1 MPILSSLQN
10 VYSVQFDDL
19 FKKAWEEDIIEGSI
33 GDGEILTFLVSWYKL
48 LLFYLL
54 VASNRRK
61 EQEFG

>member
-10 VYSVQFDDL
+10 MYSVQFDDL
-19 FKKAWEEDIIEGSI
+19 FKKAWEEDIIEGPI

-54 VASNRRK
+54 VCFK
-61 EQEFG
+61 